1 MNHEMEKTSNQLC
14 EKNRE
19 KNIANYS
26 AICNTII
33 HIIYIDNTPGE

>member
-1 MNHEMEKTSNQLC
+1 MKWKKQVINFAK
-14 EKNRE
+14 KNRE